1 MKPSEMWQLVH
12 VGRPAPPYG
21 VRALARC
28 YSIEDLARL
37 ARRRLP
43 AGALGYLDG
52 GGEDEWTLRRNRGAF
67 AELEILPRVLADVST
82 VDTTASVLGATL
94 PVPIVLAPVGAPRLF
109 HHEGELA
116 AARAARGAGIPYG
129 ISTLSTQPLEAVAAA
144 TDGPLWFQLYAWGD
158 RGLSKE
164 LVQRAHAAGYRALLV
179 TVDSTVRSHREREL
193 RHGIVLPTPNLTP
206 RTVLDGARHPRW
218 AWRFLT
224 SSALGFPNLSMSGP
238 ISHTRLSDMF
248 DGSLTWEDLRWIREV
263 WPGPVVLKG
272 VLRAGD
278 AKRAADEGVAGVVV
292 SNHGGRELDH
302 SAATVDVLPE
312 VVDAVGDRIEVF
324 VDSGIRRGTDILA
337 ALALGARAVL
347 VGRAYLYGLAA
358 AGEPGVRYAIDILSE
373 ELRVAMAL
381 SGVAT
386 IADVGRDLVRRIR
399 P

>member
-12 VGRPAPPYG
+12 LGRPAPPYG

-52 GGEDEWTLRRNRGAF
+52 GGEDEWTLRRNRSAF
-67 AELEILPRVLADVST
+67 AELEILPRVLEDVSKL
-82 VDTTASVLGATL
+82 DTAVSVLGATL

-116 AARAARGAGIPYG
+116 AARAARSAGIPYG

-158 RGLSKE
+158 RGLSRE
-164 LVQRAHAAGYRALLV
+164 LVRRAHAAGYRTLLV

-193 RHGIVLPTPNLTP
+193 RQGIVLPTPSLTL
-206 RTVLDGARHPRW
+206 RTVLDGARHPHW
-218 AWRFLT
+218 AWHFLA

-238 ISHTRLSDMF
+238 ISHARLSDMF
-248 DGSLTWEDLRWIREV
+248 DGSLTWDDLRWIREI
-263 WPGPVVLKG
+263 WPGPVVVKG
-272 VLRAGD
+272 VLRASD
-278 AKRAADEGVAGVVV
+278 AERAADEGVSGVVV

-312 VVDAVGDRIEVF
+312 VVDAVGDRIEVL

-347 VGRAYLYGLAA
+347 IGRAYLYGLAA
-358 AGEPGVRYAIDILSE
+358 AGEPGVRHAIDILSE

-381 SGVAT
+381 SGVT
-386 IADVGRDLVRRIR
+386 RIADIDRDLVRRVR
-399 P
+399 